1 MKNKILNYWPVI
13 FMFVIWFIFANPYFL
28 KGLVPYASRYQVN
41 FFPPWSSYEK
51 FWGPVKNNAMPD
63 IHGQIYPWKKLTIDT
78 FMHGQIPLWNPYSF
92 SGNPHLAN
100 YQSAVFSPF
109 NLLFFV
115 LPFIDAWSILVLLQ
129 PLIAGLFMYL
139 FVREIGV
146 GRIGSLVSGVSFM
159 FSGFMVVWMA
169 YGTLSYAILYL
180 PLALFAVERYYRS
193 GSLKFL
199 FLLTLTIPLSF
210 FSGHFQ
216 ISFYFFIALIYYI
229 LFRAFVKRSIQLTTF
244 LLISVVFGLIIAAP
258 QLASSVT
265 LYKNSIRSEL
275 FQVGE
280 VIPFQYLITVIA
292 PDFFGNPVTRNDW
305 FGHYAE
311 WSSFIGIWSF
321 FLAIYAITRFRSS
334 RTLLFSILGFGSLA
348 LAVNSPLSVLL
359 VSLKIP
365 VLSTS
370 ALSRII
376 VLFSFSFATLA
387 GLGFDALQ
395 NDLKSKKNKKAI
407 QILLLML
414 AFLIAVWLLILIG
427 KMYPSE
433 WLIVAKRNFVLPTVL
448 FGIGLFVL
456 LLNIFLK
463 HKRLIII
470 TSIFLLLASSFDS
483 LRFVQ
488 KWMPFDPKEYV
499 FPEVPVI
506 SAIKKN
512 INDGRIFGNIG
523 GEVTTYYKFPSIEGY
538 DPLYIERYGEFI
550 RSASIGKLLKAE
562 RSVVKIDRRGKYA
575 NRVLDLLGVSLIFH
589 PVADTNQGWAF
600 PVWENKTH
608 FSLIYKDG
616 KFELFRNNLSLPRSS
631 LFYDYE
637 IITDKEA
644 IIKRFYDENFEF
656 RKKIILEEKASTPIG
671 KGKGK
676 AEIVLYSPNKVAI
689 HVDTTTSALFF
700 LSDNYYPGWKAT
712 VNGKEAKIYRANYTF
727 RATVVPEGR
736 SRIEFKYNL
745 SSTFLKPR
753 SRLCGFGGFFFCV
766 GSIPRR
772 EKVLDLF
779 L

>member
-1 MKNKILNYWPVI
+1 MVKSFLKFWTFLFIVLVW
-13 FMFVIWFIFANPYFL
+13 FVFSSPYFL
-28 KGLVPYASRYQVN
+28 KGLVPYASTYQVN

-78 FMHGQIPLWNPYSF
+78 FKHGEIPLWNPYSF
-92 SGNPHLAN
+92 AGNPHIAN

-115 LPFIDAWSILVLLQ
+115 LPFIDAWSVLVLAQ

-139 FVREIGV
+139 FAREIRV
-146 GRIGSLVSGVSFM
+146 GRVGSLISSVSFM

-180 PLALFAVERYYRS
+180 PLALYAVERYYRS
-193 GSLKFL
+193 GSFKFL
-199 FLLTLTIPLSF
+199 LILILTISLSF

-216 ISFYFFIALIYYI
+216 ISFYFFMALIFYI
-229 LFRAFVKRSIQLTTF
+229 LYRAFIKRDIRSMTF
-244 LLISVVFGLIIAAP
+244 LLISVILGLVIAVL
-258 QLASSVT
+258 QLAPSVM

-280 VIPFQYLITVIA
+280 AIPFHYLITVIA

-311 WSSFIGIWSF
+311 WSSFIGIWPL
-321 FLAIYAITRFRSS
+321 FLAIYAITKLRSW
-334 RTLLFSILGFGSLA
+334 RNLFFSILGLGSVA
-348 LAVNSPLSVLL
+348 FAVNSPLSALL

-376 VLFSFSFATLA
+376 VLFSFSFAVLA

-395 NDLKSKKNKKAI
+395 NDLKGKKSKKALK
-407 QILLLML
+407 ILILML
-414 AFLIAVWLLILIG
+414 VFLIAVWLLILIA
-427 KMYPSE
+427 KVYPNE
-433 WLIVAKRNFVLPTVL
+433 WLIVAKRNFILPTVL

-470 TSIFLLLASSFDS
+470 TSIFLLLTSSFDS
-483 LRFVQ
+483 IRFAQ

-562 RSVVKIDRRGKYA
+562 RSVVKIDRRGKYT

-589 PVADTNQGWAF
+589 PIADTNQGWAF
-600 PVWENKTH
+600 PVWEDKTR
-608 FSLIYKDG
+608 FSLIYQED
-616 KFELFRNNLSLPRSS
+616 KFQLFRNNLSLPRAS
-631 LFYDYE
+631 LFYAYE
-637 IITDKEA
+637 IIADKEE
-644 IIKRFYDENFEF
+644 IIKRFYDESFDF
-656 RKKIILEEKASTPIG
+656 RKTIILEEKANAPIG
-671 KGKGK
+671 RGDGK
-676 AEIVLYSPNKVAI
+676 AVIVLYSSNKVVI
-689 HVDTTTSALFF
+689 HVDTTTHSFLF
-700 LSDNYYPGWKAT
+700 LADNYYPGWKAT
-712 VNGKEAKIYRANYTF
+712 VNGKETKIYRADYTF
-727 RATVVPEGR
+727 RAIAVPEGK
-736 SRIEFKYNL
+736 STVEFKY
-745 SSTFLKPR
+745 
-753 SRLCGFGGFFFCV
+753 
-766 GSIPRR
+766 
-772 EKVLDLF
+772 DLF
-779 L
+779 F